1 MVIAQRTVR
10 LANVRNGLRRI
21 TLRNERD
28 NKSFPL
34 AQVLVNIKVFTT
46 DEIQEE
52 DAKLNNAIEV
62 KLFKNETN
70 FKIFQRSNYEE
81 KVLGLDY
88 NSQQTIKRG
97 KLRAIS
103 MVSTEPS
110 PLLTVFYFVED
121 GTAENEGC
129 SPSGRA
135 DTEREG
141 GEFKARIVRIVWKY
155 RLNKFLFNECLS
167 LLLLECVI
175 QLLFVRLEILLQRLN
190 LF

>member
-1 MVIAQRTVR
+1 MR

-110 PLLTVFYFVED
+110 PLLTVFY
-121 GTAENEGC
+121 
-129 SPSGRA
+129 
-135 DTEREG
+135 
-141 GEFKARIVRIVWKY
+141 
-155 RLNKFLFNECLS
+155 L
-167 LLLLECVI
+167 
-175 QLLFVRLEILLQRLN
+175 
-190 LF
+190 

>member
-34 AQVLVNIKVFTT
+34 AQVLVNLKVFTT

-70 FKIFQRSNYEE
+70 FQFSKYFRGQIMRRRF
-81 KVLGLDY
+81 LGWII
-88 NSQQTIKRG
+88 TH
-97 KLRAIS
+97 
-103 MVSTEPS
+103 
-110 PLLTVFYFVED
+110 
-121 GTAENEGC
+121 
-129 SPSGRA
+129 
-135 DTEREG
+135 
-141 GEFKARIVRIVWKY
+141 
-155 RLNKFLFNECLS
+155 NK
-167 LLLLECVI
+167 
-175 QLLFVRLEILLQRLN
+175 Q
-190 LF
+190 